1 MQLAILQFII
11 LNEVISILI
20 NEILQTNYTLKK
32 IMNKILIESAILS
45 AENLISNK
53 LEPLIEDDLQSEI
66 EIVLA
71 QLELA
76 LKELNKEVGV
86 DK

>member
-1 MQLAILQFII
+1 
-11 LNEVISILI
+11 
-20 NEILQTNYTLKK
+20 
-32 IMNKILIESAILS
+32 MNKILFESAITS
-45 AENLISNK
+45 AMNLISNE

-76 LKELNKEVGV
+76 LKELKKE
-86 DK
+86 

>member
-1 MQLAILQFII
+1 
-11 LNEVISILI
+11 
-20 NEILQTNYTLKK
+20 
-32 IMNKILIESAILS
+32 MNKILIESAILS

-53 LEPLIEDDLQSEI
+53 LEPLIEEDLQSEI

-71 QLELA
+71 QLDQA

>member
-1 MQLAILQFII
+1 
-11 LNEVISILI
+11 
-20 NEILQTNYTLKK
+20 
-32 IMNKILIESAILS
+32 MNKILIESAITS
-45 AENLISNK
+45 AMNLISNE

-76 LKELNKEVGV
+76 LKELKKE
-86 DK
+86 